1 VISLGRRELED
12 RLFADFEPL
21 VRNAGVELLDVEM
34 LSENKRTV
42 LRATIYRP
50 EGITLDDC
58 VRTQHILS
66 DRLDE
71 TDPIP
76 GSYSLEVS
84 SPGIERVL
92 KRPKEFAIYRGQ
104 PCQVSLYAPQD
115 GKRVFEGRLVELAVE
130 PDGSETVVIEVD
142 SETAHP
148 GGPMGAEAAGRK
160 SPGEKPTGGKP
171 AGGKPAGEKSASL
184 KVGGGRSAG
193 GKPTGEKS
201 AGSRVGGRSAGGKAQ
216 ASQEDGTAGRRLVSF
231 DRRNVSKVKLLYRD
245 EKYKKGRN

>member
-1 VISLGRRELED
+1 VISLGRREIEE

-21 VRNAGVELLDVEM
+21 ARSAGVELLDVEM
-34 LSENKRTV
+34 LSENKMTV

-58 VRTQHILS
+58 ARAQRILS

-92 KRPKEFAIYRGQ
+92 RRPKEFVIYRGE
-104 PCQVSLYAPQD
+104 PCQVNLFAPKD

-130 PDGSETVVIEVD
+130 PDGGETVVIEVD
-142 SETAHP
+142 DE
-148 GGPMGAEAAGRK
+148 AGRRGK
-160 SPGEKPTGGKP
+160 STGGKSEFKGSNAHVNGRKTEP
-171 AGGKPAGEKSASL
+171 VPGDRAG
-184 KVGGGRSAG
+184 
-193 GKPTGEKS
+193 
-201 AGSRVGGRSAGGKAQ
+201 
-216 ASQEDGTAGRRLVSF
+216 GRRLVSF
-231 DRRNVSKVKLLYRD
+231 DRKNVSKVKLLYRD
-245 EKYKKGRN
+245 ERFKKGRN